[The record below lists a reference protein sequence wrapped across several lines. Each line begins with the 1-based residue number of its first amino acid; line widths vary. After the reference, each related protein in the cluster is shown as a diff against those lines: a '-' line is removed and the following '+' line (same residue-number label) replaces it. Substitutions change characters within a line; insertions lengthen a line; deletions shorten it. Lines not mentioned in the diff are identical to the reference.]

1 MHRQRA
7 TALTRQKTFG
17 SSMSTIVDNVAP
29 ARRRKPPAYSEI
41 FSAPDQQSIRQD
53 LATFFG
59 PRAEAYLAVYD
70 KLHNATP
77 AERVRLRTWSS
88 PVFFGSFTWFFFR
101 KMYLYGA
108 MLVFTPLLL
117 SYLFGSA
124 GGATSIVFAMFAKR
138 WYVNY
143 GLGRII
149 KADQL
154 GLVGDERTDYLRR
167 AGGVSWPAGIFAG
180 LIYGFAV
187 ALVIVGVMARHK
199 VRHG

>member
-1 MHRQRA
+1 
-7 TALTRQKTFG
+7 
-17 SSMSTIVDNVAP
+17 MSTIVDNVAP

-41 FSAPDQQSIRQD
+41 FDAPDQQGVRED

-59 PRAEAYLAVYD
+59 PRAEVYLDVYD
-70 KLHNATP
+70 KLRNATP
-77 AERVRLRTWSS
+77 TERAGVRTWSS

-101 KMYLYGA
+101 KMYLFGA
-108 MLVFTPLLL
+108 TLIFVPLLL

-124 GGATSIVFAMFAKR
+124 GGAIPIVFAMFAKR

-143 GLGRII
+143 ALGRIV

-154 GLVGDERTDYLRR
+154 GLLGDERADYLQR

-199 VRHG
+199 ARPG